1 MSNTVLN
8 EKTTS
13 AAEVSEPTPKTVA
26 KDNIAE
32 AQSAAEAASTYSA
45 EQPTAAK
52 NAGAQSKQ
60 PTAAAIHE
68 NDRRTVAEDIRQEE
82 EKANGGVLSKL
93 RRLSERESDNLRVW
107 KLALLSA
114 VISYLCLEVG
124 NKNLLMNGLFY
135 TPINIL
141 TVFSLTAAVYIIVR
155 RWRAASILTGTA
167 CALLG
172 TVNYYTLLYR
182 NQPVSTQDI
191 HNIGTSL
198 DVLGSYKLGVSI
210 WVLMIIALFGANI
223 YVSFLLGRAEKVR
236 KRRTGAKILHSA
248 CLIAFCSA
256 FLFLVYFGKNPI
268 KPRNTFVWSWEETYY
283 KYGFAASSIEVGQN
297 SMNPVK
303 MPEGYSDNAAEA
315 AAKSV
320 VPTSGG
326 DTPDVIL
333 ILNETFYDLRD
344 IADIETD
351 EEFMPFIDRSDD
363 LIKGRAV
370 VAGTGGGTNKS
381 EYELLTSNSIQ
392 LMPGITPFN
401 YLDFSNANS
410 VVSFL
415 DKQGY
420 TSFGAHCANSLNYSR
435 GKVYPQL
442 GFDRIL
448 FKDDFENAES
458 YGKRWYATDESVYR
472 KLIEEYEEMPD
483 SPRFMYMLTIQNHG
497 GWDLNAESEDTVHVR
512 GDFGEYTD
520 DINEYLSCI
529 RKSDEAF
536 EALTEY
542 FADNDRH
549 TIICMV
555 GDHCP
560 SFAEALTEGSGLERT
575 MKLRSTPYV
584 VWSNYELE
592 NEFPS
597 EISMPFIVPCL
608 LKTAGCEMSA
618 YYEYMTELSK
628 SVPVLTAFNVY
639 RAADGKIY
647 KYSDETEYKE
657 TVDDYFNLEYN
668 NTGSKAKR
676 DDGIFR
682 PASQTGGE

>member
-1 MSNTVLN
+1 MNNIVLD
-8 EKTTS
+8 EKKAASEKEKEAEIQTTAEWS
-13 AAEVSEPTPKTVA
+13 GKEELTRTAAEL
-26 KDNIAE
+26 
-32 AQSAAEAASTYSA
+32 
-45 EQPTAAK
+45 
-52 NAGAQSKQ
+52 
-60 PTAAAIHE
+60 
-68 NDRRTVAEDIRQEE
+68 QEE
-82 EKANGGVLSKL
+82 EIQL
-93 RRLSERESDNLRVW
+93 RTTPAEQRENEAVSGNASTKRRRFSEKTERNLRVW
-107 KLALLSA
+107 KLVLLSA
-114 VISYLCLEVG
+114 AISYCCLEVG

-135 TPINIL
+135 TPVNIL
-141 TVFSLTAAVYIIVR
+141 TVFSLTAVLYTVLR
-155 RWRAASILTGTA
+155 RWRAASIITGTA

-172 TVNYYTLLYR
+172 IVNYYTLIYR

-198 DVLGSYKLGVSI
+198 DVLGSYKFGISF
-210 WVLMIIALFGANI
+210 WVLLIILLFGANI
-223 YVSFLLGRAEKVR
+223 YVNVLLGRAEKQR
-236 KRRTGAKILHSA
+236 KRNIAEAVLHSVG
-248 CLIAFCSA
+248 LIVLCGA
-256 FLFLVYFGKNPI
+256 FLFLMYFGKNPI

-303 MPEGYSDNAAEA
+303 MPDGYSDEAVAE

-320 VPTSGG
+320 EPTADG
-326 DTPDVIL
+326 DTPDIIL

-351 EEFMPFIDRSDD
+351 KEFMPFIDRNTD

-401 YLDFSNANS
+401 YLDFGGANS
-410 VVSFL
+410 IVGFL
-415 DKQGY
+415 EKQGY
-420 TSFGAHCANSLNYSR
+420 TTFGAHCANSLNYSR

-442 GFDRIL
+442 GFDKIL

-458 YGKRWYATDESVYR
+458 YGKRWYATDDSVYR
-472 KLIEEYEEMPD
+472 KMLEEYEKMSD

-497 GWDLNAESEDTVHVR
+497 GWDLNAESEDTVHVL
-512 GDFGEYTD
+512 GDFGEYND

-529 RKSDEAF
+529 KKSDEAF

-542 FADNDRH
+542 FAAKDRPV
-549 TIICMV
+549 IICMV

-560 SFAEALTEGSGLERT
+560 SFAEALAEGSGIERT

-584 VWSNYELE
+584 IWSNYAVE
-592 NEFPS
+592 NAFPS
-597 EISMPFIVPCL
+597 EVSMPFIVPCL
-608 LKTAGCEMSA
+608 LKTAGCGMSA
-618 YYEYMTELSK
+618 YYEYMTELAK
-628 SVPVLTAFNVY
+628 TVHVLTAFNVY
-639 RAADGKIY
+639 KTEDGTIY
-647 KYSDETEYKE
+647 KYSDESEYKNA
-657 TVDDYFNLEYN
+657 VDGYFNMEYN

-676 DDGIFR
+676 DDEIFR
-682 PASQTGGE
+682 IASRKEENK